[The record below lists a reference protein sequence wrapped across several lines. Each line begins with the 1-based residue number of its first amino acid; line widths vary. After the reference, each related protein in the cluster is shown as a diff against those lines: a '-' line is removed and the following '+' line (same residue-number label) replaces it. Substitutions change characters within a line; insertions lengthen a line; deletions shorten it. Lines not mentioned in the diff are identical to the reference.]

1 MAPLLPRAAELQQ
14 TRGLA
19 PYASE
24 AQALVED
31 TEREMREAARQ
42 RARTERDVLGKPEP
56 PPTIRFVGY
65 NPRTGHTS
73 ILIVPSR
80 AVAEV
85 IEGGAHSLLLAPGKR
100 FDLARAVSAQLH
112 LEFPRNAPP
121 ELVLPW
127 SEKQLPYIGAVKD
140 DVNARA
146 PRPPEERA
154 RGRPNR
160 LMRAGMNI
168 SDLDVVVTVFRD
180 ASSLSAEALAAQAEA
195 EAAAAAAAEAAAAEA
210 AAAERVDATLAAAA
224 RARGVLGAVDMADAH
239 AGGGAGERAPR
250 RDAIGARLAAAVL
263 APRRRAAHGLAR
275 AVAPRVV
282 HARDDS
288 LARAAALRPIVA
300 RAARGGLRADGGAS
314 RRSGPS
320 RRRAAAAAAAA
331 PPQAERSFGGRL
343 GR

>member
-1 MAPLLPRAAELQQ
+1 MAPLPCAGRAPADARPRA
-14 TRGLA
+14 
-19 PYASE
+19 ASE
-24 AQALVED
+24 AQALAE
-31 TEREMREAARQ
+31 TRSAKREAARQ

-127 SEKQLPYIGAVKD
+127 SEKQPLHIGAVKD

-154 RGRPNR
+154 RPPERP
-160 LMRAGMNI
+160 MPP
-168 SDLDVVVTVFRD
+168 
-180 ASSLSAEALAAQAEA
+180 AEHQRPRCHRTPPRPPSPSTGVAAQAEA
-195 EAAAAAAAEAAAAEA
+195 EAAAAAAAEAE
-210 AAAERVDATLAAAA
+210 
-224 RARGVLGAVDMADAH
+224 
-239 AGGGAGERAPR
+239 
-250 RDAIGARLAAAVL
+250 
-263 APRRRAAHGLAR
+263 
-275 AVAPRVV
+275 
-282 HARDDS
+282 
-288 LARAAALRPIVA
+288 
-300 RAARGGLRADGGAS
+300 
-314 RRSGPS
+314 
-320 RRRAAAAAAAA
+320 AAAAAAAVA
-331 PPQAERSFGGRL
+331 RELRAGSRGGWPGGQGRQHPLRRLRPRPRRRRSRRRRRCRSTCTTRGSPR
-343 GR
+343 RPRSA